1 MLCSPP
7 LHHLSYTLYKFE
19 TQEDLWTGGLNAVY
33 VVGWGGGG
41 AGHVLFKK
49 APHTSVCLH
58 NDCSS
63 VGIAPDY
70 VIVAAY

>member
-1 MLCSPP
+1 MNRRVECCIC
-7 LHHLSYTLYKFE
+7 
-19 TQEDLWTGGLNAVY
+19 GG
-33 VVGWGGGG
+33 VGGGGG